1 MILLVYHVVSTSN
14 ISFFYFFIFVF
25 LYCTKCIYKSFKS
38 FLICTRFPFHNRYSA
53 FGFSLTNL
61 RSFPSPIRKYAAA
74 SSIDNVYLFHMNQAW
89 IQLRA
94 QKQFITTASDFLFY
108 ALIYRNAQRVK
119 YSGQMQKILFFCF
132 CLSHIQKK
140 NGVFT
145 GC

>member
-1 MILLVYHVVSTSN
+1 
-14 ISFFYFFIFVF
+14 
-25 LYCTKCIYKSFKS
+25 
-38 FLICTRFPFHNRYSA
+38 
-53 FGFSLTNL
+53 
-61 RSFPSPIRKYAAA
+61 
-74 SSIDNVYLFHMNQAW
+74 MNQAW

-145 GC
+145 GYWRNFFIFAQKIAIRLHFLKSYSFAINNI